1 MNGRMQYLLAA
12 VLILG
17 CGIAAASNDQSWNFN
32 VYLDDRPIGY
42 HRFELSHEQDRAI
55 VTSEAAFDVKFLFI
69 SAYRYRHQNREVW
82 RDQCLAVIDSWTD
95 NNGDQYYVNGRR
107 GENGFRVE
115 TAEGTN
121 IQPDCVNTFAY
132 WDADFLDN
140 ERLLN
145 AQTGELVP
153 VDVEQLGTATV
164 HVDGEAVPARHY
176 RVVTDEMSIDLWYSL
191 QEQDWLALQT
201 NTRKGAV
208 LRYQRTLEVPK

>member
-1 MNGRMQYLLAA
+1 MNGRMQYLLAT
-12 VLILG
+12 VLTLG

-42 HRFELSHEQDRAI
+42 HRFELSNEQDRAI

-82 RDQCLAVIDSWTD
+82 RDQCLAVIDSRTD
-95 NNGDQYYVNGRR
+95 KNGDRYYVTGRR
-107 GENGFRVE
+107 GKNGFRVE

-121 IQPDCVNTFAY
+121 MQPECVSTFAY
-132 WDADFLDN
+132 WDVDFLDN

-145 AQTGELVP
+145 SQTGELVP
-153 VDVEQLGTATV
+153 VTVEELGTATV
-164 HVDGEAVPARHY
+164 HVDGEAVPSRHY
-176 RVVTDEMSIDLWYSL
+176 RVVTDELSIDLWYSL

-201 NTRKGAV
+201 NTREGAV
-208 LRYQRTLEVPK
+208 LRYQRTR